1 MVKSQP
7 VSTRDSGPI
16 PGPGTSPGEGK
27 GNPLQYFCL
36 GNPMNRETWWATVI
50 GSQRVGH
57 DLATKQL
64 TSICQWGLKK
74 TKTKTD
80 VKLD

>member
-7 VSTRDSGPI
+7 VSIGDVGSI
-16 PGPGTSPGEGK
+16 LGPGTSPGEGK
-27 GNPLQYFCL
+27 GNALQYSCL
-36 GNPMNRETWWATVI
+36 GNPIDRGTWWATVI

-64 TSICQWGLKK
+64 TSIYQWGLKK
-74 TKTKTD
+74 
-80 VKLD
+80 KLKNRH